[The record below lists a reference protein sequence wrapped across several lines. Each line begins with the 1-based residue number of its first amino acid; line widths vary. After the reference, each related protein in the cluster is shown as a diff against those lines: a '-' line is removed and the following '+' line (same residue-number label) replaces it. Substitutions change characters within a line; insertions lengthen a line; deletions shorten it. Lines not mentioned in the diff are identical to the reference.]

1 MAKAHKPHVVQTE
14 KIDTSSMTKKEL
26 AKYLPDADGTPIQ
39 RRCVVCTG
47 WFLVRKDCPDKKTC
61 CGRCTLCY
69 EHGGP
74 DYDYDTALKWKYEQQ
89 RKSYK
94 AKTGYDNPSQ
104 NPKVKAKVSEA
115 FDRKYGDGTPGSGRS
130 ERMKQI
136 MRNYQER
143 TGYVNPSQDPEVLK
157 KVRETRA
164 KNYGDGDLDK
174 ANKELYR
181 RRSKS
186 YKEKTGYENPGQNPE
201 VKAKVHDTVMDR
213 YGVDNVFQDDDVK
226 RRIVAT
232 TMERYGV
239 PYVTLLPEVREKTK
253 KDLMEKYGVPYYVM
267 IPEVQRSSGAI
278 SKLNLRYREALE
290 KMLPEHKIDIEK
302 LFGDDDVNEKP
313 RKADLT
319 VGGSDVLID
328 LNPTISHN
336 STIGYRCFK
345 GLCSVGKN
353 GAHSECGGV
362 KAVDYQSSRYEAAR
376 KSGWRLLQFYDW
388 DDETRSLN
396 YVQNIV
402 KDNIIDLSDCD
413 PSWVATNNQDDVKKF
428 VSDNTIHSELG
439 YEKCERLLRFCDK
452 MGVMVMVCKVTEDS
466 NRWIVSDFVTK
477 DQTPVKNV
485 VSALDT
491 AMPDDGSIRRLII
504 ERDLDLDLPHLS
516 KDEEELVVD
525 SKVHEKLVWAHP
537 SRKTPPIADVSLRID
552 HTMDYPQ
559 AVEDLLD
566 KGMTRMYTAGVE
578 SVTFN
583 LQAEKGKNQNGA

>member
-1 MAKAHKPHVVQTE
+1 MAKTHKPHVVQTE

-94 AKTGYDNPSQ
+94 AKAGYDNPSQ

-115 FDRKYGDGTPGSGRS
+115 FDRRYGDGTPGSGRS

-290 KMLPEHKIDIEK
+290 KMLPAHKIDIEK
-302 LFGDDDVNEKP
+302 PFGDDVNGKP

-319 VGGSDVLID
+319 VGGTNVLID

-402 KDNIIDLSDCD
+402 KDNVIDLSDCD
-413 PSWVATNNQDDVKKF
+413 PSWVTTNDQDDVKKF
-428 VSDNTIHSELG
+428 VSDNTIHSGLRRG
-439 YEKCERLLRFCDK
+439 NNGRTLRFCDK
-452 MGVMVMVCKVTEDS
+452 MGVMVMVCKVTED
-466 NRWIVSDFVTK
+466 NDELIVSDFITK
-477 DQTPVKNV
+477 DQRSMTNV
-485 VSALDT
+485 VSALKK
-491 AMPDDGSIRRLII
+491 AMPDDGSVKRLTI
-504 ERDLDLDLPHLS
+504 EKDLDLDLPCLT

-525 SKVHEKLVWAHP
+525 SKTCEKLVWAHP
-537 SRKTPPIADVSLRID
+537 SRKTPPMTDVSVRID
-552 HTMDYPQ
+552 HTRDYPQ
-559 AVEDLLD
+559 AVEDFLD